1 MYLHHHIFELPM
13 RRNCFAKTIKNEKT
27 DQKVSYD
34 DSHHFVYFVSYGL
47 REVSERRF
55 SYLNKKFQSRIFLR
69 TYENTYEVPDVEEH
83 HQAMA
88 DHGEEHEV
96 RILSD
101 FLKHL
106 ILN

>member
-34 DSHHFVYFVSYGL
+34 DSHHFVYVVSYGL

-101 FLKHL
+101 FCKNL
-106 ILN
+106 I

>member
-1 MYLHHHIFELPM
+1 M

-34 DSHHFVYFVSYGL
+34 DSHHFVYVVSYGL